1 MGHKLYGVANGI
13 SFWNSHLLI
22 DNPIKKNPTYLKCGH
37 SFCRKCAIK
46 YKKTWIEG
54 NDGTED
60 FPRCPTCRI
69 LAQGSH
75 SSMIST
81 KDKTLANLL
90 EELDFECYHK
100 DCQVFKL
107 VFSEICL
114 EGKKINKC

>member
-1 MGHKLYGVANGI
+1 MSDYY
-13 SFWNSHLLI
+13 FLI
-22 DNPIKKNPTYLKCGH
+22 GNPPKKNPTYLKCGH

-46 YKKTWIEG
+46 YKKTWLEG

-60 FPRCPTCRI
+60 FPRCPTCRK
-69 LAQGSH
+69 LVQGSH

-100 DCQVFKL
+100 DCQVFK
-107 VFSEICL
+107 F
-114 EGKKINKC
+114 